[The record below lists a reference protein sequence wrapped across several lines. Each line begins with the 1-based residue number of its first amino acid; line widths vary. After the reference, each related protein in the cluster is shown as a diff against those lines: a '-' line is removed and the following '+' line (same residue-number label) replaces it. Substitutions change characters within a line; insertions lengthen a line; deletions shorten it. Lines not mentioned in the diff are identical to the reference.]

1 MRDKM
6 QKDKRLRFRLHE
18 DGGLT
23 MRSRQAVLKMKDI
36 KDKSKRPQLTN
47 DTQ

>member
-1 MRDKM
+1 M

-23 MRSRQAVLKMKDI
+23 MRSRQAVLKMKDT
-36 KDKSKRPQLTN
+36 KNKSERTQLPS
-47 DTQ
+47 DDH